1 MDELQGVSPD
11 APVDN
16 LHSAV
21 GSLEPQIV
29 PRLGENVPSPGLYAC
44 LYRIHDFSDELD
56 GALARLNAQVGQLE
70 ELKERLHAHSLALQG
85 PSGG

>member
-1 MDELQGVSPD
+1 MDELQGVSTD
-11 APVDN
+11 APADTG
-16 LHSAV
+16 LQAI

-29 PRLGENVPSPGLYAC
+29 PRLGDNVPSPGLYAC

-56 GALARLNAQVGQLE
+56 GALSRLNAQVGQLE
-70 ELKERLHAHSLALQG
+70 ELKERLHAHSIALQA